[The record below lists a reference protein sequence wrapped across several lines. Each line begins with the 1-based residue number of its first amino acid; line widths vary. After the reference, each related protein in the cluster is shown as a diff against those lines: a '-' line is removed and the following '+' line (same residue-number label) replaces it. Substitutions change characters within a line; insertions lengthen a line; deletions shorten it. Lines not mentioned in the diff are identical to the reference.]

1 VADGWCVD
9 RSINQSVDI
18 DDVFVT
24 IRICPD
30 RPLLCQPT
38 ATHVLLCT
46 LRATLG
52 LLSIMPRSHMVPG
65 PSAPVS

>member
-1 VADGWCVD
+1 MADGWCVD

-30 RPLLCQPT
+30 RPLLCQPA

-46 LRATLG
+46 LRATLEHATVAHGPTTVRTG
-52 LLSIMPRSHMVPG
+52 LL
-65 PSAPVS
+65 VSF